1 MTEDQSG
8 FSPPG
13 PDLARLFELE
23 DRRSR
28 EHWNRSLPV
37 IEVATDRWQRA
48 TSLGFGAGTSIYH
61 LSYVYGDVSVGENTW
76 IGPYTL
82 LDGSGGLRIG
92 SYCSISSGVH
102 IYSHNTVKWA
112 LSAGNAPY
120 ERQATEIGDCCF
132 LGPHSV
138 IGMGVTIAPHC
149 VVGAHSFD
157 NRDGPEYSIIAGT
170 PGRVIGKVEVA
181 TDGAVAFHYDGTEA
195 DQ

>member
-1 MTEDQSG
+1 MTEDQSA
-8 FSPPG
+8 FDTPG

-28 EHWNRSLPV
+28 EQWNRSLPV
-37 IEVATDRWQRA
+37 VEATTDRWQRA
-48 TSLGFGAGTSIYH
+48 ASLGFGTGTSIYH

-102 IYSHNTVKWA
+102 IYTHNTVKWA
-112 LSAGNAPY
+112 VSAGNVPY

-132 LGPHSV
+132 LGPYSV
-138 IGMGVTIAPHC
+138 IAMGVTIAPHC
-149 VVGAHSFD
+149 VVAAHSFV
-157 NRDGPEYSIIAGT
+157 NRDVPEYSIVAGT
-170 PGRVIGKVEVA
+170 PAKAIGKVESRN
-181 TDGAVAFHYDGTEA
+181 
-195 DQ
+195 

>member
-1 MTEDQSG
+1 VTEDQGG

-13 PDLARLFELE
+13 PDLARLFDIE

-28 EHWNRSLPV
+28 EQWHRSLPV
-37 IEVATDRWQRA
+37 VEAATDRWQRA

-61 LSYVYGDVSVGENTW
+61 LSYVYGDVSVGDNTW

-112 LSAGNAPY
+112 LSSGKSPY
-120 ERQATEIGDCCF
+120 ERQATEVGDCCF
-132 LGPHSV
+132 LGPYSV
-138 IGMGVTIAPHC
+138 VAMGVRIAAHC
-149 VVGAHSFD
+149 VVAAHSFV
-157 NRDGPEYSIIAGT
+157 NRDVPEYSIVGGT
-170 PGRVIGKVEVA
+170 PAKIIGKIELASDGEVTFRYEQRESA
-181 TDGAVAFHYDGTEA
+181 A
-195 DQ
+195 

>member
-8 FSPPG
+8 FSALG
-13 PDLARLFELE
+13 PDLARLYELE

-28 EHWNRSLPV
+28 EQWNRSLPV
-37 IEVATDRWQRA
+37 VEVATDRWQRA
-48 TSLGFGAGTSIYH
+48 SSLGFGAGTSIYH

-92 SYCSISSGVH
+92 SYCSISAGAH

-112 LSAGNAPY
+112 VSAGNAAY

-138 IGMGVTIAPHC
+138 VAMGVTIAPHS
-149 VVGAHSFD
+149 VVGAHSFV
-157 NRDGPEYSIIAGT
+157 NRDVPEYSIVAGT
-170 PGRVIGKVEVA
+170 PARIIGKIELSA
-181 TDGAVAFHYDGTEA
+181 DGELAFRYDGQ
-195 DQ
+195 DVGP